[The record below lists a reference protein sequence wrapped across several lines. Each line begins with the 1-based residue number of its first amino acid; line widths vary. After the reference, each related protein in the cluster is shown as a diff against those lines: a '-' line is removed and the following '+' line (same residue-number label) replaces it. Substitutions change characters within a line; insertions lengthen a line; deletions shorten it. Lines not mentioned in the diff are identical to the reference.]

1 MSNRFYINEDEKRR
15 ISYLHKNETIRN
27 FGRLLE
33 NVNPDI
39 IDFFTKQTKGFKQWP
54 KGTVID
60 FAQAGTKGYEV
71 KNTDGTSYVLIPD
84 GTAYVNDGSGY
95 KKAENYTWTKTPYRD
110 IPMKL
115 EPKKLADMQLS
126 QNIGL
131 KNPAQLSSNSDA
143 GLDPSALLSQQKNIN
158 TATNDLKSKH
168 KEKCTTWYQQYK
180 KTKRIRDNK
189 NTLEDIVSKAEQNI
203 GIFLKRF
210 DEPVKLE
217 NGQTVNC
224 RQLIR
229 IID

>member
-110 IPMKL
+110 IPLSMPTLK
-115 EPKKLADMQLS
+115 PKEIDLKTPMQLS
-126 QNIGL
+126 NI
-131 KNPAQLSSNSDA
+131 SDS
-143 GLDPSALLSQQKNIN
+143 GLDPNALLSQQKNIN
-158 TATNDLKSKH
+158 TTTNDLKSKH

-189 NTLEDIVSKAEQNI
+189 NTLENIASQAEQNI
-203 GIFLKRF
+203 KIFLKKF

-217 NGQTVNC
+217 NGQTINC
-224 RQLIR
+224 RQLVR

>member
-115 EPKKLADMQLS
+115 EPKKATQIQSTLS
-126 QNIGL
+126 P
-131 KNPAQLSSNSDA
+131 KDFKMSSGTSDETV
-143 GLDPSALLSQQKNIN
+143 GSSE
-158 TATNDLKSKH
+158 DLKTQQTNIKSSSSKTKSEH
-168 KEKCTTWYQQYK
+168 FEKCKTWYNDYK
-180 KTKRIRDNK
+180 KTKKIRDNRK
-189 NTLEDIVSKAEQNI
+189 TLESIASKAQENI
-203 GIFLKRF
+203 NKYLKLF
-210 DEPVKLE
+210 DKPIKLE
-217 NGQTVNC
+217 NGETVTC
-224 RQLIR
+224 RALIR